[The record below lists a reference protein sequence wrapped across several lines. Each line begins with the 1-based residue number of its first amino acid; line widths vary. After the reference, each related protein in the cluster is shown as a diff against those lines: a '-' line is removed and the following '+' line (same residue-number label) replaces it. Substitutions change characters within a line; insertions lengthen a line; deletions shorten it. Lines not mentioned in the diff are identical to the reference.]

1 MKKENI
7 ICNPIMLNH
16 FSDQELGTEEYESV
30 NCHIRECSFCQKE
43 IHKNQLLSSLF
54 KTAFDRRY
62 AKDKPLC
69 LEADILEKIRKKKEP
84 LQIKLRDFFV
94 SRNFLIP
101 AASLAAVMILFFTF
115 IKFFPVPSAGP
126 SAIITSL
133 TGNISSVIIIETPES
148 HQTVIW
154 FDETL

>member
-7 ICNPIMLNH
+7 ICNPMMLNH

-30 NCHIRECSFCQKE
+30 SRHISECSFCQKE
-43 IHKNQLLSSLF
+43 IHKNQMLSSLF
-54 KTAFDRRY
+54 KTAFDRRA
-62 AKDKPLC
+62 AKAESVC
-69 LEADILEKIRKKKEP
+69 FEADILEKIRKKKYP

-94 SRNFLIP
+94 SRNFFIP

-115 IKFFPVPSAGP
+115 IKFFPAPSAGP

-154 FDETL
+154 FGQ